1 MMERRRFQVRGTK
14 LFRIVLLLLTFVC
27 VGTACGRGE
36 EVSSE
41 TTAETVTAVHTT
53 VQTEQS
59 ASYSVQIT
67 SVQTTSV
74 PPQTALSVPAQ
85 SEPQIIADGFSAAV
99 LSLPQG
105 YRLHASADIANK
117 PYRTAEGSLVLSVK
131 RADEAE
137 KLVWLD
143 SRSGAVLGEISV
155 DPRLHG
161 VENGVVIS
169 SGIASYGH
177 PLGIRVKSYGYLI
190 VLTGGYIAVD
200 HDFQPFRTVYFAEL
214 PWFRWEW
221 TNLGGNTGD
230 LYDVSEDFRY
240 LLSFDMNQYLIDME
254 SGKEILAQRSAFD
267 RVIDLTGVGTLRIF
281 RHTLTADN
289 VLWAVAE
296 LNGIYGVFRYGLD
309 SREYAFWPLPEPS
322 DTAGTPY
329 PVISQQV
336 PDEFAALIKMEAGNR
351 NQTDVPPPGMHLARV
366 IDYIGDMLIAAT
378 DDGETV
384 FCSPQTGTVRSVL
397 GKLIAVSADGAA
409 VVQTDGKLLLC
420 TPIS

>member
-1 MMERRRFQVRGTK
+1 MPKITQP
-14 LFRIVLLLLTFVC
+14 LLQTQ
-27 VGTACGRGE
+27 
-36 EVSSE
+36 E
-41 TTAETVTAVHTT
+41 TTVHSEMSKNSTT
-53 VQTEQS
+53 FPSEISQTTLVELSAPTQTEPTI
-59 ASYSVQIT
+59 V
-67 SVQTTSV
+67 
-74 PPQTALSVPAQ
+74 
-85 SEPQIIADGFSAAV
+85 ADGFSMAA

-137 KLVWLD
+137 KLIWLD
-143 SRSGAVLGEISV
+143 SRSGEVLGEISV

-214 PWFRWEW
+214 PWFDWEW

-230 LYDVSEDFRY
+230 LSEDFRY

-296 LNGIYGVFRYGLD
+296 LNGIYGAFRYGLD

-322 DTAGTPY
+322 DMAGTPY

-336 PDEFAALIKMEAGNR
+336 PDEFVALIKMEAGNR

-384 FCSPQTGTVRSVL
+384 FCNPQTDTVRSVL